1 MHAIILLK
9 NENEMVHVN
18 IIMRN
23 AILTIFLQQILID
36 KSLLNVIS
44 G

>member
-9 NENEMVHVN
+9 NENEMVHMN

-23 AILTIFLQQILID
+23 VMFTIFLQQILSD

>member
-23 AILTIFLQQILID
+23 VMFIIFLQQILSD

>member
-23 AILTIFLQQILID
+23 VMFTIFLQQILSD